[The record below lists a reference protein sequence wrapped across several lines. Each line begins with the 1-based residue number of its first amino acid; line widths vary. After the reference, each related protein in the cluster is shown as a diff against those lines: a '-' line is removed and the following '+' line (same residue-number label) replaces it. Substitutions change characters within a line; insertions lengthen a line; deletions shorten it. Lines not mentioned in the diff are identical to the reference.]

1 MKYLKPRRREII
13 RRLRSVRRKEKVKEQ
28 DQYLCYHDS
37 GFLMDIL
44 EYNGFAVH
52 SLERCAPNYREFR
65 LVVELKADEE
75 LFRARLEETLN
86 KLNLSNF
93 KP

>member
-13 RRLRSVRRKEKVKEQ
+13 RRLRSVCRKEKQKEQ

-75 LFRARLEETLN
+75 LFRARIKKNLDRLN
-86 KLNLSNF
+86 SLNF